1 MEDLQEES
9 YPLTPID
16 RIANGDSLLIL
27 KALLPYLPSGNQ
39 AGAAFL
45 VKWME
50 IQNIRNY
57 YHMHPAADL
66 TAMALP
72 SHSVT
77 DLFQSIAPF
86 CRGGQREM
94 LEQFQG
100 MMEMMKLLET
110 MQDFSGGENSDEQ
123 SESGFRKSNGSIN
136 GSEQGLMDE

>member
-16 RIANGDSLLIL
+16 RIANGDTLLIV

-39 AGAAFL
+39 MMAAFL
-45 VKWME
+45 IKWME
-50 IQNIRNY
+50 IQNIRDHY
-57 YHMHPAADL
+57 RMHPAADL

-86 CRGGQREM
+86 CRGWQREM
-94 LEQFQG
+94 LEQVQNVT
-100 MMEMMKLLET
+100 EMLKLLET
-110 MQDFSGGENSDEQ
+110 MQDFSGGENNDEQ
-123 SESGFRKSNGSIN
+123 SESGFRKFTE
-136 GSEQGLMDE
+136 SESGFVDE